1 MSNDS
6 FMSSNLQIYFT
17 EILIQRELCDITI
30 PGLYSQLWNVEYYTT
45 YLEEFSFYLYW
56 FYIVKIDFYDM
67 SLW

>member
-30 PGLYSQLWNVEYYTT
+30 PGLYSQNQSTTNNYEMWNIILLT
-45 YLEEFSFYLYW
+45 
-56 FYIVKIDFYDM
+56 
-67 SLW
+67 

>member
-30 PGLYSQLWNVEYYTT
+30 PGLYSQNQSTTNNYVMWNIILLT
-45 YLEEFSFYLYW
+45 
-56 FYIVKIDFYDM
+56 
-67 SLW
+67 